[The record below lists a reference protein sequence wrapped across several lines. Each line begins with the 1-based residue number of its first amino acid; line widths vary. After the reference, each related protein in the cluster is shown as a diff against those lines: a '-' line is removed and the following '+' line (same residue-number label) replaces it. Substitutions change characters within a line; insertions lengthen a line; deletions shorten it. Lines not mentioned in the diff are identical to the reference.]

1 MLRRT
6 AENLPMTEV
15 QVTRWRK
22 YGKDRIYVNA
32 ADGVRIGWLDYLSG
46 ERVLERPELREVFET
61 ALANQGRPAC
71 PTPTASILPPLP
83 IAVEPPR
90 PSGPMWVDLAQNRP
104 GQAAREQALARS
116 EEMRERSKVGTF
128 LARALDVKTD
138 ERAWRVG
145 ADGEEAVGAQLASL
159 DKLGWRVLHAVEV
172 GTRGSDIDHVAIGP
186 GGVYTLNTK
195 THRNHR
201 VTVYERAILIDGHK
215 QPYLRNSMHEAQR
228 ASRLL
233 TKACGFP
240 VTAAP
245 LIVVLCDELIIK
257 RQPIDV
263 QVVGRRDIALW
274 LRKRPAVLTG
284 AEVDAIWEQ
293 ARRSTRW
300 QLPTRTRQ

>member
-1 MLRRT
+1 
-6 AENLPMTEV
+6 MTEV

-22 YGKDRIYVNA
+22 YGKDRLYVNA
-32 ADGVRIGWLDYLSG
+32 ADGVRIGWLDYVSG
-46 ERVLERPELREVFET
+46 ERVLERPELSEAFES
-61 ALANQGRPAC
+61 ALAGQAPPAC
-71 PTPTASILPPLP
+71 PTSASSVASPPP
-83 IAVEPPR
+83 IPVQAPR
-90 PSGPMWVDLAQNRP
+90 PSGPVWVDLAQNKP
-104 GQAAREQALARS
+104 GQAAREQALAQR

-145 ADGEEAVGAQLASL
+145 ADGEEAVGTQLASL
-159 DKLGWRVLHAVEV
+159 DKHGWRFLHAVEV

-201 VTVYERAILIDGHK
+201 VTVYDRAILVDGHK
-215 QPYLRNSMHEAQR
+215 QPYLRNSTHEAQR

-233 TKACGFP
+233 TAACGFP

-263 QVVGRRDIALW
+263 QVIGRRDIALW

-284 AEVDAIWEQ
+284 AEVDAIWEY
-293 ARRSTRW
+293 ARRSTTWRG
-300 QLPTRTRQ
+300 